1 MISIEQWRARIGLF
15 NCKRLRTATP
25 SSVTLSPLF
34 SFLII
39 ISPQGHSS
47 PTPTTTDER
56 PSSTS
61 DFPTHTS
68 SNGPASKQT
77 HEVAC
82 TCSTLTSQAAATSTL
97 SSSRGLFL
105 LRRSVF
111 KSVLMILVIAVISQL
126 LVISGDVETN
136 PGPRGEHTVYNHKV
150 FECDL

>member
-1 MISIEQWRARIGLF
+1 MVH
-15 NCKRLRTATP
+15 NP
-25 SSVTLSPLF
+25 SSS
-34 SFLII
+34 
-39 ISPQGHSS
+39 
-47 PTPTTTDER
+47 TPTTTDER

-97 SSSRGLFL
+97 SSSRVSGLFL

-136 PGPRGEHTVYNHKV
+136 PGPRGEHVYNHKV

>member
-68 SNGPASKQT
+68 SNGPVSKQT

-97 SSSRGLFL
+97 SSSRVSGLFL

-136 PGPRGEHTVYNHKV
+136 PGPKLKGEQSSTHALYV
-150 FECDL
+150 